1 MKGFKETQQAYD
13 NKEHPSFYNDNDD
26 IEFGNFSFGNTKLEQ
41 FVEANK
47 TDLDNWL
54 LIEGTEIEELE
65 KHGCL
70 YFFIESSADEAELNK
85 EYLTPSE
92 CEELEETLYKNL
104 NEAIQEMNP

>member
-1 MKGFKETQQAYD
+1 MKGLKAAQQAYD

-26 IEFGNFSFGNTKLEQ
+26 IEFGDFSFGNTKLEE

-70 YFFIESSADEAELNK
+70 HFYIESTADYCDLNYSTLTPAQCEYLEAEL
-85 EYLTPSE
+85 YIFM
-92 CEELEETLYKNL
+92 
-104 NEAIQEMNP
+104 NEALGEMK